1 LIVPVA
7 LPEVKVS
14 FQTTDE
20 VRAPLPWTV
29 PVPILVAAKD
39 VAVVTIIPAA
49 ITPERSFFEIE
60 CIFVL
65 VKNYNA
71 KVY

>member
-7 LPEVKVS
+7 LPEVNVS
-14 FQTTDE
+14 FQTTD
-20 VRAPLPWTV
+20 VVSAPLPCTI
-29 PVPILVAAKD
+29 PVPILVANDDAAD
-39 VAVVTIIPAA
+39 TIIPAA
-49 ITPERSFFEIE
+49 IAPERSFFEIE

-71 KVY
+71 QVY